1 MLEYASNGSLFDILE
16 SERKG
21 EKVKEMDETSKLI
34 TIFGIASAINYLHWK
49 GIIHQDINPCNILF
63 DEFLFPNLI
72 FVMLI

>member
-34 TIFGIASAINYLHWK
+34 TIFGIASAINYLH
-49 GIIHQDINPCNILF
+49 
-63 DEFLFPNLI
+63 
-72 FVMLI
+72 